1 MGNLLFSIHLMLLLL
16 NQMLTS
22 QHLEIYPIKIY
33 DSELN
38 SLFGEQDRELRG
50 FFKAVD
56 DKEFPEF
63 LPQYLPHKTNVCYQ
77 LEV

>member
-22 QHLEIYPIKIY
+22 QHLEIYPIKIN

-63 LPQYLPHKTNVCYQ
+63 LLQYLPHKTNVCYQ

>member
-50 FFKAVD
+50 FF
-56 DKEFPEF
+56 
-63 LPQYLPHKTNVCYQ
+63 
-77 LEV
+77 